1 VPAVATDYF
10 ERFFDPRVNKHS
22 ASRFSF
28 LTVQLGITMPKQLVL
43 EPRVAVP
50 EFAATRLTWGAFV
63 EAAQFGIALTDFDA
77 RLQTTN
83 TAFESL
89 VGYTRAELVG
99 LTLVDLCLEDER
111 DMMVAAFEALKRGSC
126 SLAKFETTY
135 QCKDQTLA
143 PVAVLLSITTD
154 PAQDQPL
161 VLAVLVDIS
170 AGRRAEDA
178 LRAEQAEL
186 GRVAR
191 FTTVGAMTA
200 SIAHELRQPLAA
212 IVTNGNAGL
221 RWLDRP
227 APDLAEVRAALE
239 RMVTEGHRAS
249 EIISSI
255 RAMFGKEQQQ
265 RNSVSI
271 DDLIR
276 EVLSTLLGDL
286 KSCGIALRL
295 ELLDGVHPVA
305 ADRVQLRQV
314 LLNLVTNAMDA
325 MKAVE
330 DRPRVLRI
338 RSEGLEQQWVVI
350 SVEDTGTGISAE
362 NKDRIFDAFFT
373 TKSHGMGLGLSI
385 CRSIVEAH
393 GGWLSASAAHPQGS
407 TFQVMLP
414 VEKPVGAPLRG

>member
-1 VPAVATDYF
+1 MAK
-10 ERFFDPRVNKHS
+10 E
-22 ASRFSF
+22 
-28 LTVQLGITMPKQLVL
+28 LVL
-43 EPRVAVP
+43 EPRIAVP
-50 EFAATRLTWGAFV
+50 EFDATGQVWGAFA
-63 EAAQFGIALTDFDA
+63 ESAQIGIALTDFDA
-77 RLQTTN
+77 CFRITN
-83 TAFESL
+83 GAFASL
-89 VGYTRAELVG
+89 VGYTRAELAG

-111 DMMVAAFEALKRGSC
+111 EVMVAALEALRQGSR
-126 SLAKFETTY
+126 SLAKFEITY
-135 QCKDQTLA
+135 QRKDQTLA
-143 PVAVLLSITTD
+143 PVAVLLSIATN
-154 PAQDQPL
+154 PAQDQPQVL
-161 VLAVLVDIS
+161 VIIVDIS
-170 AGRRAEDA
+170 AGRQAEDA

-186 GRVAR
+186 GRIAR

-227 APDLAEVRAALE
+227 APDLAEVRAALQ
-239 RMVTEGHRAS
+239 RMVSEGHRAS

-255 RAMFGKEQQQ
+255 RAMFRKEQQQ
-265 RNSVSI
+265 RHSVSI

-286 KSCGIALRL
+286 KSCGVALRL
-295 ELLDGVHPVA
+295 ELLDGVHPVE

-350 SVEDTGTGISAE
+350 SVQDTGVGISAE
-362 NKDRIFDAFFT
+362 NKDRIFEAFFT

-393 GGWLSASAAHPQGS
+393 GGWLSASAAHPYGS

-414 VEKPVGAPLRG
+414 AQTRTAAQSRG

>member
-1 VPAVATDYF
+1 MA
-10 ERFFDPRVNKHS
+10 EE
-22 ASRFSF
+22 
-28 LTVQLGITMPKQLVL
+28 LVL
-43 EPRVAVP
+43 EPCVARL
-50 EFAATRLTWGAFV
+50 ESTATGPAWGALV
-63 EAAQFGIALTDFDA
+63 ESAQFGIALTDFNA
-77 RLQTTN
+77 RFQITN
-83 TAFESL
+83 RAFASL
-89 VGYTRAELVG
+89 VGYTRAELAG
-99 LTLVDLCLEDER
+99 LALVDLCLEDER
-111 DMMVAAFEALKRGSC
+111 DMMVAAFEALRQGSRTH
-126 SLAKFETTY
+126 AKFETTY
-135 QCKDQTLA
+135 RHKNQILA
-143 PVAVLLSITTD
+143 PVSVLLSIATD
-154 PAQDQPL
+154 PAQEQPL
-161 VLAVLVDIS
+161 VLAVLIDIS

-286 KSCGIALRL
+286 KSCAIALRL
-295 ELLDGVHPVA
+295 ELLDGLHPVA
-305 ADRVQLRQV
+305 ADRIQLRQV

-373 TKSHGMGLGLSI
+373 TKSDGMGLGLSI

-393 GGWLSASAAHPQGS
+393 GGWLSASSAHPHGS

-414 VEKPVGAPLRG
+414 VETRKAA

>member
-1 VPAVATDYF
+1 
-10 ERFFDPRVNKHS
+10 
-22 ASRFSF
+22 
-28 LTVQLGITMPKQLVL
+28 MPKQLVL

-50 EFAATRLTWGAFV
+50 EFSATGQVWDAFV
-63 EAAQFGIALTDFDA
+63 ESAQFGIALTDLDA

-83 TAFESL
+83 AAFASL
-89 VGYTRAELVG
+89 VGYTCAELAG

-111 DMMVAAFEALKRGSC
+111 DMMVAAFEALRRVNP

-135 QCKDQTLA
+135 RRKDQTLA
-143 PVAVLLSITTD
+143 PVAVLLSIATD
-154 PAQDQPL
+154 SAQDRPR
-161 VLAVLVDIS
+161 VLAVLIDIS
-170 AGRRAEDA
+170 AGRKAEDA

-186 GRVAR
+186 RRMSR

-221 RWLDRP
+221 RWLNRP
-227 APDLAEVRAALE
+227 APDLTEVRAALQ
-239 RMVTEGHRAS
+239 RMVSEGHRAS
-249 EIISSI
+249 EIITSI

-265 RNSVSI
+265 RHSVSI

-276 EVLSTLLGDL
+276 EVLSALLDDL
-286 KSCGIALRL
+286 KSCGVALRL
-295 ELLDGVHPVA
+295 ELLDGVHPVE

-338 RSEGLEQQWVVI
+338 RSEALEQQWVVV
-350 SVEDTGTGISAE
+350 SVQDTGTGISAE

-393 GGWLSASAAHPQGS
+393 GGWLSASAAHPHGS

-414 VEKPVGAPLRG
+414 AQTRIAA

>member
-1 VPAVATDYF
+1 MAK
-10 ERFFDPRVNKHS
+10 E
-22 ASRFSF
+22 
-28 LTVQLGITMPKQLVL
+28 LVL
-43 EPRVAVP
+43 EPRLAVP
-50 EFAATRLTWGAFV
+50 EIGAAGQIWGAFV
-63 EAAQFGIALTDFDA
+63 ESAQFGIALTDLDA
-77 RLQTTN
+77 HLRRTN
-83 TAFESL
+83 AAFANL
-89 VGYTRAELVG
+89 VGYTRAELTG

-111 DMMVAAFEALKRGSC
+111 DMMVAAFQALRRGSR
-126 SLAKFETTY
+126 SVAKVETTY
-135 QCKDQTLA
+135 QRKDQTLTPA
-143 PVAVLLSITTD
+143 AVLLSIAKE

-186 GRVAR
+186 GRMAR

-212 IVTNGNAGL
+212 IITNGNAGL

-227 APDLAEVRAALE
+227 TPDLTEVRAALQ
-239 RMVTEGHRAS
+239 RMVSEGHRTS

-255 RAMFGKEQQQ
+255 RAMFGKGQQQ

-276 EVLSTLLGDL
+276 EVLSILLGDL

-295 ELLDGVHPVA
+295 ELLDGVHPVE

-330 DRPRVLRI
+330 DRPRVLQI
-338 RSEGLEQQWVVI
+338 RSEGLEQKWVVI
-350 SVEDTGTGISAE
+350 GVQDTGTGISTE
-362 NKDRIFDAFFT
+362 NMDRIFDAFFT

-393 GGWLSASAAHPQGS
+393 GGWLSASAAHPHGS

-414 VEKPVGAPLRG
+414 VQTRKAAQPPT

>member
-1 VPAVATDYF
+1 MAK
-10 ERFFDPRVNKHS
+10 E
-22 ASRFSF
+22 
-28 LTVQLGITMPKQLVL
+28 LVL
-43 EPRVAVP
+43 EPRLAVP
-50 EFAATRLTWGAFV
+50 EFGAAGPVWGAFV
-63 EAAQFGIALTDFDA
+63 ESAQFGIALADFDA
-77 RLQTTN
+77 RLMATN
-83 TAFESL
+83 AAFATL

-99 LTLVDLCLEDER
+99 VNLVDLCLEDER
-111 DMMVAAFEALKRGSC
+111 DMMVAAFQAFRQGSR
-126 SLAKFETTY
+126 LVAKFETTY
-135 QCKDQTLA
+135 QRKDQTLA
-143 PVAVLLSITTD
+143 PAAMLLSIATQ

-186 GRVAR
+186 GRMAR

-227 APDLAEVRAALE
+227 APDLTEVRAALQ

-255 RAMFGKEQQQ
+255 RAMFSKEQQQ

-276 EVLSTLLGDL
+276 EVLSALLGEL
-286 KSCGIALRL
+286 KSCGVALRL
-295 ELLDGVHPVA
+295 ELLDGVHPVE

-338 RSEGLEQQWVVI
+338 RSEGLDHEWVVI
-350 SVEDTGTGISAE
+350 SVQDTGTGISAE

-385 CRSIVEAH
+385 CRSIIEAH
-393 GGWLSASAAHPQGS
+393 GGWLSASAAHPHGS

-414 VEKPVGAPLRG
+414 VQTRTAERSTK

>member
-1 VPAVATDYF
+1 MAKELA
-10 ERFFDPRVNKHS
+10 
-22 ASRFSF
+22 
-28 LTVQLGITMPKQLVL
+28 L
-43 EPRVAVP
+43 EPRLAVP
-50 EFAATRLTWGAFV
+50 ESGAPGQVWDAFV
-63 EAAQFGIALTDFDA
+63 ESAQFGIALTDCDA
-77 RLQTTN
+77 RLKQTN
-83 TAFESL
+83 AAFAGL
-89 VGYTRAELVG
+89 VGYTCAELAA

-111 DMMVAAFEALKRGSC
+111 DMMVAAFEALRQGSR
-126 SLAKFETTY
+126 SVAKFETTY
-135 QCKDQTLA
+135 QRKDQTLVPA
-143 PVAVLLSITTD
+143 AVVLSTATE

-170 AGRRAEDA
+170 AGRRAQDA

-186 GRVAR
+186 GRMAR

-227 APDLAEVRAALE
+227 TPDLTEVRAALQ
-239 RMVTEGHRAS
+239 RMVSEGHRAS

-255 RAMFGKEQQQ
+255 RAMFSKEQQQ
-265 RNSVSI
+265 RKSVSV

-276 EVLSTLLGDL
+276 EVLSALLGDL
-286 KSCGIALRL
+286 KSCGTTLRL
-295 ELLDGVHPVA
+295 ELLDGVHPVE

-314 LLNLVTNAMDA
+314 LFNLVTNAMDA

-338 RSEGLEQQWVVI
+338 RSEGLDHEWVVV
-350 SVEDTGTGISAE
+350 SVQDTGVGISAE

-385 CRSIVEAH
+385 CRSIIEAH
-393 GGWLSASAAHPQGS
+393 GGWLSASTAHPHGS
-407 TFQVMLP
+407 TFQLMLP
-414 VEKPVGAPLRG
+414 VQVRTAERSTA

>member
-1 VPAVATDYF
+1 
-10 ERFFDPRVNKHS
+10 
-22 ASRFSF
+22 
-28 LTVQLGITMPKQLVL
+28 MPKQLVL

-50 EFAATRLTWGAFV
+50 EFGATGQVWDAFV
-63 EAAQFGIALTDFDA
+63 DSAQFGIALTDLDA
-77 RLQTTN
+77 RLRTTN
-83 TAFESL
+83 AALEGL
-89 VGYTRAELVG
+89 VGYTRAELAG

-111 DMMVAAFEALKRGSC
+111 DMMVAEFEALRQGSR
-126 SLAKFETTY
+126 SLAKFETT
-135 QCKDQTLA
+135 CRRKDQTLA
-143 PVAVLLSITTD
+143 PVAVLLSAATD
-154 PAQDQPL
+154 TAHDQPR
-161 VLAVLVDIS
+161 VLAVLIDIS

-186 GRVAR
+186 RRMAR

-200 SIAHELRQPLAA
+200 SIAHELKQPLAA

-227 APDLAEVRAALE
+227 APDLTEVRAALQ
-239 RMVTEGHRAS
+239 RMVSEGHRAS
-249 EIISSI
+249 EIITSI

-265 RNSVSI
+265 RHSVSI

-276 EVLSTLLGDL
+276 EVLSALLDDL
-286 KSCGIALRL
+286 KSCGVALRL
-295 ELLDGVHPVA
+295 ELLDGVNPVE

-330 DRPRVLRI
+330 DRPRVLQI

-350 SVEDTGTGISAE
+350 SVQDTGTGISAE
-362 NKDRIFDAFFT
+362 TKDRIFDAFFT

-385 CRSIVEAH
+385 CRSIIEAH
-393 GGWLSASAAHPQGS
+393 GGWLSASAAHPHGS

-414 VEKPVGAPLRG
+414 AQTRTAA

>member
-1 VPAVATDYF
+1 MAK
-10 ERFFDPRVNKHS
+10 E
-22 ASRFSF
+22 
-28 LTVQLGITMPKQLVL
+28 LVL
-43 EPRVAVP
+43 EPRIAVP
-50 EFAATRLTWGAFV
+50 EFDATGQVWGAFV
-63 EAAQFGIALTDFDA
+63 ESAQIGIALADFDA
-77 RLQTTN
+77 RFRITN
-83 TAFESL
+83 GAFASL
-89 VGYTRAELVG
+89 VGYTCAELAG

-111 DMMVAAFEALKRGSC
+111 DMMVAALEALRQGSR
-126 SLAKFETTY
+126 SLAKFEITY
-135 QCKDQTLA
+135 QRKDQTLA
-143 PVAVLLSITTD
+143 PVAVLLSIATN
-154 PAQDQPL
+154 PAQDQPQ
-161 VLAVLVDIS
+161 VLAIIVDIS
-170 AGRRAEDA
+170 AGRKAEDA

-186 GRVAR
+186 GRIAR

-227 APDLAEVRAALE
+227 APDLAEVRAALQ
-239 RMVTEGHRAS
+239 RMVSEGHRAS

-255 RAMFGKEQQQ
+255 RAMFRKEQQQ
-265 RNSVSI
+265 RHSVSI

-286 KSCGIALRL
+286 KSCGVALRL
-295 ELLDGVHPVA
+295 ELLDGVHPVE

-338 RSEGLEQQWVVI
+338 RSEGLEHQWVVI
-350 SVEDTGTGISAE
+350 SVQDTGVGISAE
-362 NKDRIFDAFFT
+362 DKDRIFEAFFT

-393 GGWLSASAAHPQGS
+393 GGWLSASAAHPYGS

-414 VEKPVGAPLRG
+414 AQTRTAAQSRG

>member
-1 VPAVATDYF
+1 
-10 ERFFDPRVNKHS
+10 
-22 ASRFSF
+22 
-28 LTVQLGITMPKQLVL
+28 
-43 EPRVAVP
+43 
-50 EFAATRLTWGAFV
+50 
-63 EAAQFGIALTDFDA
+63 
-77 RLQTTN
+77 
-83 TAFESL
+83 
-89 VGYTRAELVG
+89 
-99 LTLVDLCLEDER
+99 
-111 DMMVAAFEALKRGSC
+111 MMVAAFEALRQGSR
-126 SLAKFETTY
+126 SVAKFETTY
-135 QCKDQTLA
+135 QRKDQTLVPA
-143 PVAVLLSITTD
+143 AVVLSIATE

-170 AGRRAEDA
+170 AGRRAQDA

-186 GRVAR
+186 GRMAR

-227 APDLAEVRAALE
+227 TPDLTEVRAALQ
-239 RMVTEGHRAS
+239 RMVSEGHRAS

-255 RAMFGKEQQQ
+255 RAMFSNEQQQ
-265 RNSVSI
+265 RKSVSV

-276 EVLSTLLGDL
+276 EVLSALLGDL
-286 KSCGIALRL
+286 KSCGITLRL
-295 ELLDGVHPVA
+295 ELLDGVHPVE

-314 LLNLVTNAMDA
+314 LFNLVTNAMDA

-338 RSEGLEQQWVVI
+338 RSEGLDHEWVVV
-350 SVEDTGTGISAE
+350 SVQDTGVGISAE

-385 CRSIVEAH
+385 CRSIIEAH
-393 GGWLSASAAHPQGS
+393 GGWLSASTAHPHGS
-407 TFQVMLP
+407 TFQLMLP
-414 VEKPVGAPLRG
+414 VQVRTAERSTA

>member
-1 VPAVATDYF
+1 L
-10 ERFFDPRVNKHS
+10 RQG
-22 ASRFSF
+22 SR
-28 LTVQLGITMPKQLVL
+28 
-43 EPRVAVP
+43 
-50 EFAATRLTWGAFV
+50 
-63 EAAQFGIALTDFDA
+63 
-77 RLQTTN
+77 
-83 TAFESL
+83 
-89 VGYTRAELVG
+89 
-99 LTLVDLCLEDER
+99 
-111 DMMVAAFEALKRGSC
+111 

-135 QCKDQTLA
+135 RRKDDTLA
-143 PVAVLLSITTD
+143 PVAVLLSIATD
-154 PAQDQPL
+154 RAQDQSL
-161 VLAVLVDIS
+161 VMAVLIDIS

-186 GRVAR
+186 RRMSR

-227 APDLAEVRAALE
+227 APDLTEVRAALE
-239 RMVTEGHRAS
+239 RMVSEGHRAS
-249 EIISSI
+249 EIITSI

-265 RNSVSI
+265 RHSVSI

-276 EVLSTLLGDL
+276 EVLSALLDDL
-286 KSCGIALRL
+286 KSCGVALRL
-295 ELLDGVHPVA
+295 ELLDGVHHPVE

-325 MKAVE
+325 MKAIE

-338 RSEGLEQQWVVI
+338 RSEALEQQWVVV
-350 SVEDTGTGISAE
+350 SVQDTGTGISVE

-393 GGWLSASAAHPQGS
+393 GGWLSASAAHPHGS

-414 VEKPVGAPLRG
+414 AQMRKAA

>member
-1 VPAVATDYF
+1 MAK
-10 ERFFDPRVNKHS
+10 E
-22 ASRFSF
+22 
-28 LTVQLGITMPKQLVL
+28 LVL
-43 EPRVAVP
+43 EPRLAVP
-50 EFAATRLTWGAFV
+50 EFGAAGPVWGAFV
-63 EAAQFGIALTDFDA
+63 ESAQFGIALADFDA
-77 RLQTTN
+77 RLMATN
-83 TAFESL
+83 AAFATL

-99 LTLVDLCLEDER
+99 VNLVDLCLEDER
-111 DMMVAAFEALKRGSC
+111 DMMVAAFQAFRQGSR
-126 SLAKFETTY
+126 LVAKFETTY
-135 QCKDQTLA
+135 QRKDQTLA
-143 PVAVLLSITTD
+143 PAAMLLSIATQ

-186 GRVAR
+186 GRMAR

-227 APDLAEVRAALE
+227 APDLTEVRAALQ

-255 RAMFGKEQQQ
+255 RAMFGKGQQQ

-286 KSCGIALRL
+286 KSSGIALRL

-314 LLNLVTNAMDA
+314 LLNLVTNAMDS

-338 RSEGLEQQWVVI
+338 RSEGLDQQWVVI
-350 SVEDTGTGISAE
+350 SVQDTGTGISTE

-393 GGWLSASAAHPQGS
+393 GGWLSASAAHPDGS

-414 VEKPVGAPLRG
+414 AERQTAAPSPG

>member
-1 VPAVATDYF
+1 MAK
-10 ERFFDPRVNKHS
+10 E
-22 ASRFSF
+22 
-28 LTVQLGITMPKQLVL
+28 LVL
-43 EPRVAVP
+43 EPRLAVP
-50 EFAATRLTWGAFV
+50 ESGASGQIWDVFV
-63 EAAQFGIALTDFDA
+63 ESAHFGIALTDFDG
-77 RLQTTN
+77 RLKRTN
-83 TAFESL
+83 AAFDNF
-89 VGYTRAELVG
+89 VGYTGTELAA
-99 LTLVDLCLEDER
+99 LTLVDLCPEDER
-111 DMMVAAFEALKRGSC
+111 DTMAAAFEALRQGSR
-126 SLAKFETTY
+126 SVAKFETTY
-135 QCKDQTLA
+135 QHKDQTLI
-143 PVAVLLSITTD
+143 PVAVLLSIATH

-161 VLAVLVDIS
+161 VLAVFVDIS
-170 AGRRAEDA
+170 AGRRADDA
-178 LRAEQAEL
+178 LRAERAEL
-186 GRVAR
+186 GRMAR

-227 APDLAEVRAALE
+227 SPDLNEVRTALQ

-255 RAMFGKEQQQ
+255 RAMFSKEQQQ

-276 EVLSTLLGDL
+276 EVLSALLGDL
-286 KSCGIALRL
+286 KSCAVALRL
-295 ELLDGVHPVA
+295 ELLDGVHPVE

-338 RSEGLEQQWVVI
+338 RSEGLDHEWVVI
-350 SVEDTGTGISAE
+350 SVQDTGAGISAE
-362 NKDRIFDAFFT
+362 NRDRIFDAFFT

-385 CRSIVEAH
+385 CRSIIEAH
-393 GGWLSASAAHPQGS
+393 GGWLSASAAHPHGS

-414 VEKPVGAPLRG
+414 VQTRTADRSTE